1 MPLTI
6 RLLQLL
12 SAAAVQTSASAQ
24 VPTPAGQPDD
34 SAHVVVVATT
44 DVHGHAT
51 DWDYVAN
58 QPFPGGLSRVAT
70 VVDSLRAAY
79 PGQVVVVDAGD
90 LIQGDAFA
98 TYFARA
104 EPRDPNPVIEAM
116 NLTGYDVAT
125 PGNHEFDW
133 GLPAMRRIIAGA
145 AFPYVSGNLYTL
157 PADTLL
163 YPPFVVL
170 QRQGVR
176 IGVTGFTTP
185 GAAVWNRDQLKGNIR
200 VERIPLAARRIMER
214 MRRESDLTVVLA
226 HSGMSGPASYD
237 TSGVGDEHV
246 AASLASMP
254 ERPDLVV
261 VGHSHR
267 EIRDTVVG
275 SVHFVQPKPYGT
287 GVSIT
292 HVDLVR
298 RDGRWRPSRIR
309 AGLLSTAK
317 IAPSARLTQ
326 RLAPARTSVLE
337 WADTPLGE
345 ATGAMRAHAARME
358 PTAIM
363 NFVHAVQLK
372 RTGAQLSAV
381 SAFDLKAG
389 FDSGTIRMRDLVS
402 LYPFDNT
409 LRVIRISGAQMR
421 DYLEHS
427 ARYFRVDP
435 AGRISIDPRVP
446 GYDYDMVGG
455 ARYDIDLRRPVGERI
470 RNLTVRGR
478 PVVPT
483 DGFTLAVNSH
493 RQTGAGGYAMLRG
506 APVVYDRSENIRDL
520 LADEIRLRKT
530 INPSSYASRD
540 WRIVPEMAAASV
552 RSLFRVPQRP
562 APAEPRDSVLLRIVA
577 TTDLHGALLDGL
589 AEGQPSGGAAVLSST
604 MDSLAA
610 ECGCPVLRLDAGGAM
625 HGSVA
630 SNITH
635 GQTMVEVL
643 NQLGIAATAMSE
655 DDLTWSVDTLRRR
668 ISEARFHWLAAN
680 VFDSATGRRPDWAVP
695 FRVLEGG
702 GLKVAVVGYITAD
715 TKSSLKAD
723 LTRGLRFGE
732 GALAI
737 HDVLAEVRALRPDV
751 TILLAHAGAECDG
764 PVCAGEVIRLADAVE
779 SRTLDLVIAGHTHRA
794 VNTRVA
800 GISIVEAEGEGS
812 LAVADVVRTY
822 AGGREVR
829 TRLEPVRPDRVD
841 ADEQMATLVDRYRQR
856 TDAITGR
863 VVANIKFPLPREG
876 DQHRLGGMIAEARRN
891 VLRADVG
898 LVGNAGIGADLPAGP
913 ATYGQLY
920 RVQPS
925 ESGLVKVT
933 LTGAQLREVLEQALS
948 RNGRPAAHVAGAK
961 VRYDPRRPAGRRI
974 QRVELLGSRKFKS
987 NAEYTL
993 ATDDFLA
1000 SGGEGYRALVNRP
1013 SVPGSIL
1020 DVDAVIAY
1028 LRRLPQ
1034 PAEFTAAAGF
1044 QSSR

>member
-1 MPLTI
+1 MLA
-6 RLLQLL
+6 LLAMLAL
-12 SAAAVQTSASAQ
+12 AAPVQDT
-24 VPTPAGQPDD
+24 
-34 SAHVVVVATT
+34 AHVVVVATT
-44 DVHGHAT
+44 DVHGRAT

-58 QPFPGGLSRVAT
+58 EPFQGGLTRVAT

-98 TYFARA
+98 TYFARVA
-104 EPRDPNPVIEAM
+104 PRDPNPIIEAM
-116 NLTGYDVAT
+116 NLAGYDVAT

-157 PADTLL
+157 PADTLV

-170 QRQGVR
+170 QRHGVR

-185 GAAVWNRDQLKGNIR
+185 GAAVWNRDHLKGNIR
-200 VERIPLAARRIMER
+200 IERIPAAARRIMER
-214 MRRESDLTVVLA
+214 LRRESDLTLVLA

-237 TSGVGDEHV
+237 TSGVGEEH
-246 AASLASMP
+246 AAAAFAALPDS
-254 ERPDLVV
+254 PDLVV

-275 SVHFVQPKPYGT
+275 RVHFFQPRAYGT
-287 GVSIT
+287 SVSIV
-292 HVDLVR
+292 HVDLAR
-298 RDGRWRPSRIR
+298 RDGRWRPVRIR
-309 AGLLSTAK
+309 GELVSTARVV
-317 IAPSARLTQ
+317 PSPRVTQ
-326 RLAPARTSVLE
+326 RLAPARASVLE
-337 WADTPLGE
+337 WAETPLGE
-345 ATGAMRAHAARME
+345 ATGAMRAGAARTG

-381 SAFDLKAG
+381 SAFDLNAG
-389 FDSGTIRMRDLVS
+389 FDSGTVRMRDLAA

-409 LRVIRISGAQMR
+409 LRAIRITGAQLKNF
-421 DYLEHS
+421 LEHS

-446 GYDYDMVGG
+446 GYDYDMIAG
-455 ARYDIDLRRPVGERI
+455 ARYDIDLRQRLGQRI
-470 RNLTVRGR
+470 RNLTVGGR
-478 PVVPT
+478 PVAPT
-483 DGFTLAVNSH
+483 DVFTLAVNSH
-493 RQTGAGGYAMLRG
+493 RQTGAGGYAMIRG

-520 LADEIRLRKT
+520 LVDEVRLRK
-530 INPSSYASRD
+530 IIDPSSYASRD

-552 RSLFRVPQRP
+552 RSLFRVPERP
-562 APAEPRDSVLLRIVA
+562 LAAGPRDSVLLRILA
-577 TTDLHGALLDGL
+577 TTDLHGALLGGFV
-589 AEGQPSGGAAVLSST
+589 EGQPSGGAAVLSST

-610 ECGCPVLRLDAGGAM
+610 ECRCPVVRLDAGGAM

-635 GQTMVEVL
+635 GRAMVDVL
-643 NQLGIAATAMSE
+643 NRLGIAATAISE
-655 DDLTWSVDTLRRR
+655 GDFTWSVDTLRRR

-680 VFDSATGRRPDWAVP
+680 VFDSSTGRRPEWAVP
-695 FRVLEGG
+695 FLLLEGG

-715 TKSSLKAD
+715 AKSSLKAD

-764 PVCAGEVIRLADAVE
+764 PVCTGEVIRLAEGVE
-779 SRTLDLVIAGHTHRA
+779 SRTLDLIVAGHTHRA
-794 VNTRVA
+794 VETRIA
-800 GISIVEAEGEGS
+800 GISVIQAEGEGS
-812 LAVADVVRTY
+812 LAVADVVRTS
-822 AGGREVR
+822 AGGRDVK
-829 TRLEPVRPDRVD
+829 TRLEPLTPDRVD
-841 ADEQMATLVDRYRQR
+841 PDEQMALLVDDYRR
-856 TDAITGR
+856 RSEAITGR
-863 VVANIKFPLPREG
+863 VVASVKFPLARQG

-891 VLRADVG
+891 VLRADLG
-898 LVGNAGIGADLPAGP
+898 LVGNSGIGADLPAGP
-913 ATYGQLY
+913 VTYGHLY

-933 LTGAQLREVLEQALS
+933 LTGAQLREVLEQSLA

-974 QRVELLGSRKFKS
+974 RRIELLGSRKFQS

-993 ATDDFLA
+993 ATDDYLA
-1000 SGGEGYRALVNRP
+1000 SGGEGYHALVNRP

-1034 PAEFTAAAGF
+1034 PAEFTAPAGF

>member
-1 MPLTI
+1 MVL
-6 RLLQLL
+6 
-12 SAAAVQTSASAQ
+12 
-24 VPTPAGQPDD
+24 
-34 SAHVVVVATT
+34 VATT
-44 DVHGHAT
+44 DIHGHAT

-90 LIQGDAFA
+90 VIQGDAFA
-98 TYFARA
+98 TYFAHVA
-104 EPRDPNPVIEAM
+104 PRDPNPVIEAM

-133 GLPAMRRIIAGA
+133 GLPAMRRIISGA
-145 AFPYVSGNLYTL
+145 AFPYVSSNLYTL

-170 QRQGVR
+170 QRNGVR
-176 IGVTGFTTP
+176 IGITGFTTP
-185 GAAVWNRDQLKGNIR
+185 GATVWNRDQLRGNIR
-200 VERIPLAARRIMER
+200 VERIPVAARRVMER
-214 MRRESDLTVVLA
+214 LRRESDLTVVLA
-226 HSGMSGPASYD
+226 HSGMGGPASYD
-237 TSGVGDEHV
+237 TTGIGDEHSAATLATV
-246 AASLASMP
+246 ADA
-254 ERPDLVV
+254 PDIVV

-267 EIRDTVVG
+267 EIRDSVVG
-275 SVHFVQPKPYGT
+275 NVHFVQPKPYGT
-287 GVSIT
+287 SVSIS

-298 RDGRWRPSRIR
+298 RDGRWRPVRIR
-309 AGLLSTAK
+309 AELLSTSSV
-317 IAPSARLTQ
+317 APSARLTQ
-326 RLAPARTSVLE
+326 RLAAARTSVLE
-337 WADTPLGE
+337 WADTPVGE
-345 ATGAMRAHAARME
+345 AAGAMRAAASRME

-372 RTGAQLSAV
+372 RTGAQLSAA

-389 FDSGTIRMRDLVS
+389 FDSGAIRMRDLVA

-409 LRVIRISGAQMR
+409 LRVIRISGAQLKE
-421 DYLEHS
+421 YLEHS

-435 AGRISIDPRVP
+435 VGRISIDPRVP
-446 GYDYDMVGG
+446 GYDYDMVAG
-455 ARYDIDLRRPVGERI
+455 ARYDIDLRRRVGDRI
-470 RNLTVRGR
+470 GNLSVRGR
-478 PVVPT
+478 PVAPGN
-483 DGFTLAVNSH
+483 GFTMAVNSH

-506 APVVYDRSENIRDL
+506 APVVYDRNENIRDL
-520 LADEIRLRKT
+520 LLEEVRLRKT
-530 INPSSYASRD
+530 IDPSNYASRD

-552 RSLFRVPQRP
+552 RSLFRVPRRP
-562 APAEPRDSVLLRIVA
+562 VPAGPRDSVLLRIIA
-577 TTDLHGALLDGL
+577 TADLHGALLGGL
-589 AEGQPSGGAAVLSST
+589 VEGQQGGGAAVLSST
-604 MDSLAA
+604 MDSLGA
-610 ECGCPVLRLDAGGAM
+610 ECGCPVIRLDAGGAM

-635 GQTMVEVL
+635 GRAMVDLL
-643 NQLGIAATAMSE
+643 NGLGISATAMSE
-655 DDLTWSVDTLRRR
+655 GDLTWSVDTLRRR

-695 FRVLEGG
+695 YRVLEGG

-715 TKSSLKAD
+715 AKSSLKAD

-764 PVCAGEVIRLADAVE
+764 LVCTGEVIQMADAVE
-779 SRTLDLVIAGHTHRA
+779 SRTLDLVVAGHTHRR
-794 VNTRVA
+794 VDTRVA
-800 GISIVEAEGEGS
+800 GISIIEAEGEGS
-812 LAVADVVRTY
+812 LAVADVVRTS

-829 TRLEPVRPDRVD
+829 TRLETISADRVD
-841 ADEQMATLVDRYRQR
+841 ADEKMALLVDGYRQR
-856 TDAITGR
+856 ADAITSR
-863 VVANIKFPLPREG
+863 VVANVKFPLLREG
-876 DQHRLGGMIAEARRN
+876 DQHRLGGLIAEARRN

-898 LVGNAGIGADLPAGP
+898 LVANAEIGADLPAG
-913 ATYGQLY
+913 AVTYGQLY

-925 ESGLVKVT
+925 EAGLVKVT

-948 RNGRPAAHVAGAK
+948 RNGRPAAHVAGAR
-961 VRYDPRRPAGRRI
+961 VRYDPRRLPGRRI
-974 QRVELLGSRKFKS
+974 QRVELLGSRKFQS

-993 ATDDFLA
+993 ATDDLLA
-1000 SGGEGYRALVNRP
+1000 SGGEGYLALINRP

-1034 PAEFTAAAGF
+1034 PAEFTAPAGF

>member
-1 MPLTI
+1 MLS
-6 RLLQLL
+6 LLMMLAL
-12 SAAAVQTSASAQ
+12 AAPVQDT
-24 VPTPAGQPDD
+24 
-34 SAHVVVVATT
+34 AHVVVVATT
-44 DVHGHAT
+44 DVHGRAT

-58 QPFPGGLSRVAT
+58 QPFAGGLSRVAS

-98 TYFARA
+98 TYFGRVA
-104 EPRDPNPVIEAM
+104 PRDPNPVIEAM

-163 YPPFVVL
+163 YPPFVLL

-185 GAAVWNRDQLKGNIR
+185 GATVWNRDQLKGNVR
-200 VERIPLAARRIMER
+200 VERIPVAARRIMER
-214 MRRESDLTVVLA
+214 LRRESDLTVVLA

-237 TSGVGDEHV
+237 TTGVGDEHV
-246 AASLASMP
+246 AASFASMP
-254 ERPDLVV
+254 ARPDLVV

-267 EIRDTVVG
+267 EIQDTVVG
-275 SVHFVQPKPYGT
+275 NVHFVQPRPYGT
-287 GVSIT
+287 SVSIT

-298 RDGRWRPSRIR
+298 RDGRWRPLRIR
-309 AGLLSTAK
+309 AELLSTAL
-317 IAPSARLTQ
+317 IAPSARVTR

-345 ATGAMRAHAARME
+345 ATGAMRANASRME

-363 NFVHAVQLK
+363 NLVHAVQLK
-372 RTGAQLSAV
+372 RTGAQLSAA

-389 FDSGTIRMRDLVS
+389 FDSGTIRMRDLVA

-409 LRVIRISGAQMR
+409 LRVIRISGAQLK

-427 ARYFRVDP
+427 ARYFMVDP

-455 ARYDIDLRRPVGERI
+455 ARYDIDLRRRVGERI

-478 PVVPT
+478 PVAPT

-493 RQTGAGGYAMLRG
+493 RQTGTGGYAMLRG
-506 APVVYDRSENIRDL
+506 ARVVYDRSENIRDL

-530 INPSSYASRD
+530 IDPSSYASRD

-562 APAEPRDSVLLRIVA
+562 AAAGPRDSVLLRIVA
-577 TTDLHGALLDGL
+577 TADLHGALLGGL
-589 AEGQPSGGAAVLSST
+589 ADGQPSGGAAVLSST
-604 MDSLAA
+604 MDSLVA

-635 GQTMVEVL
+635 GRAMVDVL
-643 NQLGIAATAMSE
+643 NGLGIAATAMSE
-655 DDLTWSVDTLRRR
+655 GDLTWSVDTLRRR
-668 ISEARFHWLAAN
+668 ISESRFHWLAAN

-723 LTRGLRFGE
+723 LTRGLRFDE

-764 PVCAGEVIRLADAVE
+764 PVCTGEVIRLADAVE
-779 SRTLDLVIAGHTHRA
+779 SRSLDLVIAGHTHRA
-794 VNTRVA
+794 VDTRIA
-800 GISIVEAEGEGS
+800 GISIIEAEGEGS
-812 LAVADVVRTY
+812 VAVADVVRTS

-841 ADEQMATLVDRYRQR
+841 ADEQMASLVDRYRQR
-856 TDAITGR
+856 TEAITGR
-863 VVANIKFPLPREG
+863 VVANIKFPLLREG

-898 LVGNAGIGADLPAGP
+898 LVGNAGIGSDLPAGP
-913 ATYGQLY
+913 VTYGQLY

-933 LTGAQLREVLEQALS
+933 LTGAQLRQVLEQALS
-948 RNGRPAAHVAGAK
+948 RSGRPAAHVAGAK

-974 QRVELLGSRKFKS
+974 QRVELLGSRKFQS

-993 ATDDFLA
+993 ATDDLLA
-1000 SGGEGYRALVNRP
+1000 SGGEGYFALVNRP

-1034 PAEFTAAAGF
+1034 PAEFNAPAGF
-1044 QSSR
+1044 QSRR

>member
-1 MPLTI
+1 MVL
-6 RLLQLL
+6 
-12 SAAAVQTSASAQ
+12 
-24 VPTPAGQPDD
+24 
-34 SAHVVVVATT
+34 VATT
-44 DVHGHAT
+44 DIHGHAT

-90 LIQGDAFA
+90 VIQGDAFA
-98 TYFARA
+98 TYFAHVA
-104 EPRDPNPVIEAM
+104 PRDPNPVIEAM

-133 GLPAMRRIIAGA
+133 GLPAMRRIISGA
-145 AFPYVSGNLYTL
+145 AFPYVSSNLYTL

-170 QRQGVR
+170 QRNGVR
-176 IGVTGFTTP
+176 IGITGFTTP
-185 GAAVWNRDQLKGNIR
+185 GATVWNRDQLRGNIR
-200 VERIPLAARRIMER
+200 VERIPVAARRVMER
-214 MRRESDLTVVLA
+214 LRRESDLTVVLA
-226 HSGMSGPASYD
+226 HSGMGGPASYD
-237 TSGVGDEHV
+237 TTGIGDEHSAATLATV
-246 AASLASMP
+246 ADA
-254 ERPDLVV
+254 PDLVV

-267 EIRDTVVG
+267 EIRDSVVG
-275 SVHFVQPKPYGT
+275 NVHFVQPKPYGT
-287 GVSIT
+287 SVSIS

-298 RDGRWRPSRIR
+298 RDGRWRPVRIR
-309 AGLLSTAK
+309 AELLSTSSV
-317 IAPSARLTQ
+317 APSARLTQ
-326 RLAPARTSVLE
+326 RLAAARTSVLE
-337 WADTPLGE
+337 WADTPVGE
-345 ATGAMRAHAARME
+345 AAGAMRAAASRME

-372 RTGAQLSAV
+372 RTGAQLSAA

-389 FDSGTIRMRDLVS
+389 FDSGAIRMRDLVA

-409 LRVIRISGAQMR
+409 LRVIRISGAQLKE
-421 DYLEHS
+421 YLEHS

-435 AGRISIDPRVP
+435 VGRISIDPRVP
-446 GYDYDMVGG
+446 GYDYDMVAG
-455 ARYDIDLRRPVGERI
+455 ARYDIDLRRRVGDRI
-470 RNLTVRGR
+470 GNLSVRGR
-478 PVVPT
+478 PVAPGN
-483 DGFTLAVNSH
+483 GFTMAVNSH

-506 APVVYDRSENIRDL
+506 APVVYDRNENIRDL
-520 LADEIRLRKT
+520 LLEEVRLRKT
-530 INPSSYASRD
+530 IDPSNYASRD

-552 RSLFRVPQRP
+552 RSLFRVPRRP
-562 APAEPRDSVLLRIVA
+562 VPAGPRDSVLLRIIA
-577 TTDLHGALLDGL
+577 TADLHGALLGGL
-589 AEGQPSGGAAVLSST
+589 VEGQQGGGAAVLSST
-604 MDSLAA
+604 MDSLGA
-610 ECGCPVLRLDAGGAM
+610 ECGCPVIRLDAGGAM

-635 GQTMVEVL
+635 GRAMVDVL
-643 NQLGIAATAMSE
+643 NGLGISATAMSE
-655 DDLTWSVDTLRRR
+655 GDLTWSVDTLRRR

-695 FRVLEGG
+695 YRVLEGG

-715 TKSSLKAD
+715 AKSSLKAD

-764 PVCAGEVIRLADAVE
+764 LVCTGEVIQMADAVE
-779 SRTLDLVIAGHTHRA
+779 SRTLDLVVAGHTHRR
-794 VNTRVA
+794 VDTRVA
-800 GISIVEAEGEGS
+800 GISIIEAEGEGS
-812 LAVADVVRTY
+812 LAVADVVRTS

-829 TRLEPVRPDRVD
+829 TRLETISADRVD
-841 ADEQMATLVDRYRQR
+841 ADEKMALLVDGYRQR
-856 TDAITGR
+856 ADAITSR
-863 VVANIKFPLPREG
+863 VVANVKFPLLREG
-876 DQHRLGGMIAEARRN
+876 DQHRLGGLIAEARRN

-898 LVGNAGIGADLPAGP
+898 LVANAEIGADLPAG
-913 ATYGQLY
+913 AVTYGQLY

-925 ESGLVKVT
+925 EAGLVKVT

-948 RNGRPAAHVAGAK
+948 RNGRPAAHVAGAR
-961 VRYDPRRPAGRRI
+961 VRYDPRRLPGRRI
-974 QRVELLGSRKFKS
+974 QRVELLGSRKFQS

-993 ATDDFLA
+993 ATDDLLA
-1000 SGGEGYRALVNRP
+1000 SGGEGYLALINRP

-1034 PAEFTAAAGF
+1034 PAEFTAPAGF

>member
-1 MPLTI
+1 M
-6 RLLQLL
+6 L
-12 SAAAVQTSASAQ
+12 SLIMMLALAAPVQDT
-24 VPTPAGQPDD
+24 
-34 SAHVVVVATT
+34 AHVVVVATT

-58 QPFPGGLSRVAT
+58 QPFPGGLSRVTT
-70 VVDSLRAAY
+70 VIDSLRAAY

-98 TYFARA
+98 AYFARVA
-104 EPRDPNPVIEAM
+104 PRDPNPVIEAV
-116 NLTGYDVAT
+116 NLAGYDVAT

-133 GLPAMRRIIAGA
+133 GLPAMRRIISGA

-185 GAAVWNRDQLKGNIR
+185 GAAVWNRDHLKGNIR
-200 VERIPLAARRIMER
+200 VERIPVAARRIMER
-214 MRRESDLTVVLA
+214 LRRESDLTVVLA

-237 TSGVGDEHV
+237 TTGIGGEHS
-246 AASLASMP
+246 AATLATLTDA
-254 ERPDLVV
+254 PDLVV

-287 GVSIT
+287 SVSIT

-298 RDGRWRPSRIR
+298 RDGRWRSTRMR
-309 AGLLSTAK
+309 AELLSTARV
-317 IAPSARLTQ
+317 APSARVTQ
-326 RLAPARTSVLE
+326 RLAPARAAVLE
-337 WADTPLGE
+337 WADTSVGE
-345 ATGAMRAHAARME
+345 AAGAMPAAASRME

-372 RTGAQLSAV
+372 RTGAQLSAA

-389 FDSGTIRMRDLVS
+389 FDSGTIRMRDLVA

-409 LRVIRISGAQMR
+409 LRVIRISGAQLK

-427 ARYFRVDP
+427 VRYFRVDP

-455 ARYDIDLRRPVGERI
+455 ARYDIDLTRPVGARI

-478 PVVPT
+478 PVTPT
-483 DGFTLAVNSH
+483 TALTLAVNSH

-506 APVVYDRSENIRDL
+506 APVVYDRNENVRDL
-520 LADEIRLRKT
+520 LVEEIRLQKT
-530 INPSSYASRD
+530 IDPARYASRD

-552 RSLFRVPQRP
+552 RSLFRVPPRP
-562 APAEPRDSVLLRIVA
+562 APAGPRDSVLLRIVSTA
-577 TTDLHGALLDGL
+577 DLHGALLAGL
-589 AEGQPSGGAAVLSST
+589 AEQQPGGGAAVLSST
-604 MDSLAA
+604 MDSLGA

-635 GQTMVEVL
+635 GRAMVDVL
-643 NQLGIAATAMSE
+643 NKLGIAATAMSE
-655 DDLTWSVDTLRRR
+655 GDLTWSVDTLRRR

-680 VFDSATGRRPDWAVP
+680 VFDSASGRRPDWAVP
-695 FRVLEGG
+695 YRLLEGG

-715 TKSSLKAD
+715 AKSSLKAG

-764 PVCAGEVIRLADAVE
+764 PVCTGEIIRLADAVE
-779 SRTLDLVIAGHTHRA
+779 SRTLDLVVAGHTHQR
-794 VNTRVA
+794 VDTRVA
-800 GISIVEAEGEGS
+800 GISIIQAEGEGS
-812 LAVADVVRTY
+812 LAVADIVRTS
-822 AGGREVR
+822 AGGRQVR
-829 TRLEPVRPDRVD
+829 VRLEPISPDRVD
-841 ADEQMATLVDRYRQR
+841 GDARMALLVDEYRRR
-856 TDAITGR
+856 TESITGR
-863 VVANIKFPLPREG
+863 VVANVKFPLPREG

-913 ATYGQLY
+913 VTYGQLY

-925 ESGLVKVT
+925 ESGLVQVT
-933 LTGAQLREVLEQALS
+933 VTGAQLREVLEQALS
-948 RNGRPAAHVAGAK
+948 RNGRPAAHVAGIR

-974 QRVELLGSRKFKS
+974 QRLELLGSRKFQSK
-987 NAEYTL
+987 AEYTL

-1000 SGGEGYRALVNRP
+1000 SGGEGYLALLKRP

-1034 PAEFTAAAGF
+1034 PAEFTAPPGF